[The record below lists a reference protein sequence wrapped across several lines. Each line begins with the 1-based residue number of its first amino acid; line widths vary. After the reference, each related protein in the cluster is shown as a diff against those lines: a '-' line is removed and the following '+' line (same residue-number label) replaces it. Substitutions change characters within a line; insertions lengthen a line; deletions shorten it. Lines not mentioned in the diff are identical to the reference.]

1 MLDSRHEGSYGK
13 TIRSGERLAILIEG
27 DRELILA
34 SYQEALT
41 KSQCHVMYDPICRER
56 VLHSCE
62 EILDDVVRS
71 VRENDVRVDD
81 GYKRVPWA
89 ERERN
94 ASSGLTPADSLRM
107 VVTFFNLA
115 VRLVA
120 RHVVAEPDLIAP
132 FTIAIIALNES
143 LSQRT
148 RETTLS
154 YTGYLLD
161 RIHRAHRDERRRIAR
176 ELHDRLGEGMSGA
189 LRQIELHELTDP
201 GEPPGQRAPQPSGRP
216 APRKPP
222 RKAPQGTPHTAFA
235 KGALMEAMDRL
246 RLVICDLRQDL
257 VTNLEK
263 ALTDY
268 IAAAAASVDVRLR
281 VSGDESWAPPKVID
295 ETFLILR
302 EALRNALTHAAPRLV
317 LVGVE
322 LEPHELR
329 AWVADDGQGFRPR
342 SRETRRS
349 AGLATMRERASLL
362 GGNLSVTSAPGE
374 GTRIE
379 LAVPLPGAPVT

>member
-13 TIRSGERLAILIEG
+13 TIRSGERLAVLIEG

-41 KSQCHVMYDPICRER
+41 KSQCHVMYDPICRRR
-56 VLHSCE
+56 VLGSCK

-71 VRENDVRVDD
+71 VRENNVRVDD

-94 ASSGLTPADSLRM
+94 ASNGLTPADSLRM
-107 VVTFFNLA
+107 VVTFFNLS
-115 VRLVA
+115 VRLLA
-120 RHVVAEPDLIAP
+120 RHVVAEPDLVAP
-132 FTIAIIALNES
+132 FTVAIIALNES

-189 LRQIELHELTDP
+189 LRQIELHEITDP
-201 GEPPGQRAPQPSGRP
+201 GEPPGHEPPGQRAPQRTPQG
-216 APRKPP
+216 
-222 RKAPQGTPHTAFA
+222 APQRTPHTAFA
-235 KGALMEAMDRL
+235 KGALMEAMNRL
-246 RLVICDLRQDL
+246 RLVISDLRQDL

-268 IAAAAASVDVRLR
+268 IAAAAESVDVRLR
-281 VSGDESWAPPKVID
+281 VNGDESWAPPKVID

-329 AWVADDGQGFRPR
+329 AWVTDDGKGFRPR
-342 SRETRRS
+342 SRETRHS

-379 LAVPLPGAPVT
+379 LAVPLPGAPAA